1 MQLKLIILP
10 LKNVSAA
17 EAEMNA
23 CLRAP
28 RVLAVKGDFV

>member
-10 LKNVSAA
+10 LENVSAA

-23 CLRAP
+23 LLRP
-28 RVLAVKGDFV
+28 HRMLAVKQEFV

>member
-10 LKNVSAA
+10 LENVSAA

-28 RVLAVKGDFV
+28 RVLAVKQELV